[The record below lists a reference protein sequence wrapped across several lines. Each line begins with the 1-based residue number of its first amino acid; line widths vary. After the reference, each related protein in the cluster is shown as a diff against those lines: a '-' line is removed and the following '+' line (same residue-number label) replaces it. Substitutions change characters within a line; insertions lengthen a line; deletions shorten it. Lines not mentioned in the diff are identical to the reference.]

1 MELLTTTITMPDYA
15 RVWLY
20 ASDRAFTPQE
30 EAVINGWLAE
40 FTKGWNSHGANLTAS
55 AAILHH
61 QIILFA
67 VDESQTPPSGCSIDK
82 SVALL
87 RQIERQMGVNL
98 LDGGRVFYQ
107 QNEQIKSVR
116 LPQIKQ
122 EIELQHIQ
130 ANTPILNMQA
140 NTLQAVHNSLF
151 VPAAQS
157 WMARYFR

>member
-1 MELLTTTITMPDYA
+1 MESPANTIAIPDYA

-20 ASDRAFTPQE
+20 ASDKVFTQE
-30 EAVINGWLAE
+30 EEAIVTSWLTE
-40 FTKGWNSHGANLTAS
+40 FIKDWNSHGNSLTA
-55 AAILHH
+55 AAQVLHH

-87 RQIERQMGVNL
+87 RRIEKQMGISV
-98 LDGGRVFYQ
+98 LDGGRVFYK
-107 QNEQIKSVR
+107 NHNQIQSVR

-122 EIELQHIQ
+122 EVEHQHIK
-130 ANTPILNMQA
+130 ADTLILNVQA
-140 NTLQAVHNSLF
+140 STMKAVRENLF
-151 VPAAQS
+151 IPAAQS